1 MMCSGADKTVEGADP
16 GILIFGGTTEGRLA
30 VRVCD
35 AAGKPYWY
43 STRGELQQIECRNGE
58 HITGAMDCE
67 AMTAFCASHGI
78 RLIIDAAHPFAAELH
93 RTVADVAESL
103 DLPVVRVERN
113 YPERDASVIWCDSY
127 DDAMAQL
134 EADGIDSLLAL
145 TGVQTISKLEH
156 YWEKHTCYFRILHRK
171 ESMQKALEQGFDP
184 SCLVYYEEDDEAS
197 LIEQIHPQ
205 AILTKE
211 SGESGGFGAKVDA
224 ARKAGIPVYSVKRPA
239 LPASF
244 ETVTGEIGLRKAVER
259 LAPGFFAL
267 RSGFTTGACA
277 TAAAKAALM
286 VLLRNGK
293 FEENGFDAPSG
304 IRLESAC
311 GMVQAEESQGNSVA
325 ERQTTD
331 EHGIYNSAVLS
342 LLVSEGGGD
351 ADRQEDIIDEVEI
364 TFPNGERLSLPV
376 TDVFCDGRTG
386 TATVIKD
393 AGDDPDV
400 TNGISVVATVAFAD
414 RAVAQ
419 VYSDSSGENA
429 PAFVT
434 AIGSDPAQSEPR
446 PAGAIRF
453 LQGEGVGRVTLPGLG
468 LEIGG
473 PAINRVPREMM
484 TRELS
489 ALYSGGLDVTI
500 SVPGGR
506 ELARRTFNP
515 KLGVVDGISIIGTS
529 GVVRPFSNEAFVEA
543 LRREVEVAV
552 AVGVTHLI
560 INSGAKSEAYLKQR
574 FPDAPA
580 QAFIHY
586 GNFIGETLKIAAEAG
601 IREITMGI
609 MMGKAVKLAEG
620 HLDTHSKNVVMN
632 KAFLKGLA
640 AEAGCS
646 PAACDAID
654 GMTLA
659 RELQEK
665 LSESDLA
672 LFTDTLL
679 QYCNTACETAYFP
692 SAGLLHLL
700 LLTDT
705 GEVLPRERK

>member
-1 MMCSGADKTVEGADP
+1 MHSGADISAGGVVP

-35 AAGKPYWY
+35 TAGKPYWY
-43 STRGELQQIECRNGE
+43 STRENLQQIEEANAIRL
-58 HITGAMDCE
+58 TGTMDAE
-67 AMTAFCASHGI
+67 AMESFCI
-78 RLIIDAAHPFAAELH
+78 RNSIQLIVDAAHPFASGLH
-93 RTVADVAESL
+93 ATVAGVSESL
-103 DLPVVRVERN
+103 DIPVVRVERS
-113 YPERDASVIWCDSY
+113 YPPRDESVIWCRDY
-127 DDAMAQL
+127 DDAMARL
-134 EADGIDSLLAL
+134 EADGITRLLAL
-145 TGVQTISKLEH
+145 TGVQTISRLKP
-156 YWEKHTCYFRILHRK
+156 YWEKHECRFRILNRE
-171 ESMQKALEQGFDP
+171 ESLKKAAEQGFDP
-184 SCLVYYEEDDEAS
+184 ANLVFYEQEGEAE
-197 LIEQIHPQ
+197 LIARLHPQ

-211 SGESGGFGAKVDA
+211 SGASGGFESKVAAAKA
-224 ARKAGIPVYSVKRPA
+224 AGIPVYAVCRPEM
-239 LPASF
+239 PAGNI
-244 ETVTGEIGLRKAVER
+244 TVTGEIGLRKAIER
-259 LAPGFFAL
+259 LVPGFFPL

-286 VLLRNGK
+286 ALLGYGK
-293 FEENGFDAPSG
+293 SEDNALDAPSAIFSLPVSKDDSMAG
-304 IRLESAC
+304 HRATA
-311 GMVQAEESQGNSVA
+311 GQAAHDS
-325 ERQTTD
+325 
-331 EHGIYNSAVLS
+331 
-342 LLVSEGGGD
+342 
-351 ADRQEDIIDEVEI
+351 VEI
-364 TFPNGERLSLPV
+364 TFPNGERLRLPV
-376 TDVFCDGRTG
+376 TDVSSDGNSG

-400 TNGISVVATVAFAD
+400 TNGISVIATVAFAD
-414 RAVAQ
+414 RADAQ

-484 TRELS
+484 TRELG

-560 INSGAKSEAYLKQR
+560 INSGAKSEAYLRQR

-586 GNFIGETLKIAAEAG
+586 GNFIGETLRIAAEAG
-601 IREITMGI
+601 IREVTMGI

-654 GMTLA
+654 AMTLA
-659 RELQEK
+659 RELQES

-679 QYCNTACETAYFP
+679 QHCHTACETAYSP

-700 LLTDT
+700 LITDT

>member
-1 MMCSGADKTVEGADP
+1 M
-16 GILIFGGTTEGRLA
+16 ILILGGTTEGRLA

-58 HITGAMDCE
+58 HITGAMDFE
-67 AMTAFCASHGI
+67 AMAAFCTGHGI

-113 YPERDASVIWCDSY
+113 YPERDASVIWCESY

-145 TGVQTISKLEH
+145 TGVQTISKLEP
-156 YWEKHTCYFRILHRK
+156 YWKKHTCYFRILHRE
-171 ESMQKALEQGFDP
+171 ESLQKALEQGFDP
-184 SCLVYYEEDDEAS
+184 SRLVYYEDDDASS
-197 LIEQIHPQ
+197 LIEQFHPQ

-211 SGESGGFGAKVDA
+211 SGDSGGFGAKVDA
-224 ARKAGIPVYSVKRPA
+224 ARAAGIPVYAVKRPA
-239 LPASF
+239 LPAGF
-244 ETVTGEIGLRKAVER
+244 ETVTGEIGLRKAIER
-259 LAPGFFAL
+259 LVPGFFAL

-286 VLLRNGK
+286 ALLGYGTS
-293 FEENGFDAPSG
+293 EEKYSEPKAPDAVEIIDP
-304 IRLESAC
+304 E
-311 GMVQAEESQGNSVA
+311 VSQGGSGA
-325 ERQTTD
+325 ERLPSA
-331 EHGIYNSAVLS
+331 EHTP
-342 LLVSEGGGD
+342 
-351 ADRQEDIIDEVEI
+351 QEAIEI
-364 TFPNGERLSLPV
+364 TFPDGERLSLPITGV
-376 TDVFCDGRTG
+376 SSDGYSG
-386 TATVIKD
+386 TANVIKD

-400 TNGISVVATVAFAD
+400 TNGVSVVATVAF
-414 RAVAQ
+414 
-419 VYSDSSGENA
+419 SDKPG
-429 PAFVT
+429 
-434 AIGSDPAQSEPR
+434 
-446 PAGAIRF
+446 IRF

-473 PAINRVPREMM
+473 PAINHVPREMM
-484 TRELS
+484 TRELG
-489 ALYSGGLDVTI
+489 ALYPGGLDVTI
-500 SVPGGR
+500 SVTGGR

-552 AVGVTHLI
+552 AVGVKHLI
-560 INSGAKSEAYLKQR
+560 INSGAKSEAYLRQR
-574 FPDAPA
+574 FPEAPA

-586 GNFIGETLKIAAEAG
+586 GNFIGETLGIAADAG
-601 IREITMGI
+601 IRQVTMGI

-632 KAFLKGLA
+632 KAFLKAMAL
-640 AEAGCS
+640 EAGCS
-646 PAACDAID
+646 ASAQEAID

-659 RELQEK
+659 RELQEQ
-665 LSESDLA
+665 LSAADLTR
-672 LFTDTLL
+672 FTRTLL
-679 QYCNTACETAYFP
+679 QHCQSVCEAVYP
-692 SAGLLHLL
+692 SEASSLKILLI
-700 LLTDT
+700 
-705 GEVLPRERK
+705 GEDGTILG